1 LAITMMPL
9 EKQALRDAV
18 EKRRKDELFESSLA
32 RQIKN
37 LGLSYEDY
45 IVIISDLRDFAK
57 GEEIELE
64 EAARRLYS

>member
-1 LAITMMPL
+1 MAIAMTPL

-32 RQIKN
+32 RQVKN

-45 IVIISDLRDFAK
+45 IRIISDVRDIAK

>member
-1 LAITMMPL
+1 MTPL

-18 EKRRKDELFESSLA
+18 EKRRKDERFESSLA
-32 RQIKN
+32 RQVKN

-45 IVIISDLRDFAK
+45 IRIISDVRDIAK

-64 EAARRLYS
+64 EAAIRLYS